1 MIRKKISMAAWLL
14 VWFCWGMGIGQ
25 VAAQYKTDFL
35 LTGLQNEQLK
45 TSVEQSL
52 TALLTEFNTAQA
64 AGRSLQWDAPAL
76 QGKLSEQA
84 IASLRALWANSP
96 FRCTE
101 TEVIE
106 KCLQTPS
113 GYQVRNIPLI
123 MMPLD
128 KENYQDDLY
137 QELVVNLDRNGTI
150 SEVYFSIGMH
160 LYSKVI
166 RSNITVTDLRRRQ
179 VILDCV
185 ENFRTAYNRILS
197 LPLFRKGRYYSGVQY
212 EQENVREYPY
222 DELARRT
229 IGFVRNNKS
238 PVRNTHIGLEG
249 KFDYELHG
257 KEGREYLRETDQGTV
272 RNNDSTVVRAVDG
285 NDLRSTLNI
294 DYQEIADFALREQ
307 IEPEA
312 AIEGACLVLMEV
324 KTGAIRAMV
333 NLLREGEEHTGPFS
347 EIQNLAIGR
356 KNEPGSVFKTVTLTA
371 LLNDGYIRS
380 LEETLPATDGHVD
393 GTAITDK
400 HIPDYARDHNTD
412 KISIIDGFKISS
424 NYVFA
429 KLAVDNYARN
439 RRGDRT
445 EQFLSNL
452 YTYKLGEA
460 FDFDLDGMQT
470 PTIPSPETRYWTDTD
485 LGSIAYGYST
495 SMTPM
500 HILTFYNAL
509 ANKGRMMKPYLVED
523 IESEGQVIRR
533 RGPAVLNAAICSRA
547 VADTVTRALKA
558 VTEEGTARRL
568 RGARC
573 TVAGMT
579 GTSFGNYEKGQYA
592 ERGIRMYQGTFV
604 GFFPADDP
612 KYSIICTVYSKPT
625 SRSFQ
630 GGGIPASAV
639 RTVIDRLY
647 NLDLDLSAD
656 GK

>member
-1 MIRKKISMAAWLL
+1 MPKTNATQPVKKRDRIGIILYLVYFVMLL
-14 VWFCWGMGIGQ
+14 GAV
-25 VAAQYKTDFL
+25 L
-35 LTGLQNEQLK
+35 LTVRIIGIQLFFRPEPEIAAK
-45 TSVEQSL
+45 L
-52 TALLTEFNTAQA
+52 TPKVTERSIEPER
-64 AGRSLQWDAPAL
+64 GR
-76 QGKLSEQA
+76 
-84 IASLRALWANSP
+84 
-96 FRCTE
+96 
-101 TEVIE
+101 
-106 KCLQTPS
+106 
-113 GYQVRNIPLI
+113 
-123 MMPLD
+123 
-128 KENYQDDLY
+128 
-137 QELVVNLDRNGTI
+137 
-150 SEVYFSIGMH
+150 
-160 LYSKVI
+160 
-166 RSNITVTDLRRRQ
+166 
-179 VILDCV
+179 ILDCNGRLLAISCPEYQFYMDCTV
-185 ENFRTAYNRILS
+185 RKDTNTPEEEKKWRDEARELSKGLAKEFPEMTADQFYRLIMTNRNDENKPGRKYIRIGHPVDRTAYNRILS

-429 KLAVDNYARN
+429 KLAVGKVAPDFAATRPN
-439 RRGDRT
+439 GDT
-445 EQFLSNL
+445 FSL
-452 YTYKLGEA
+452 YGVPAKYKLLVFWASDDAASRQANPSLIRLYQQFRPRGLEIVGIS
-460 FDFDLDGMQT
+460 LDGDLMAWRRAIEQDGISIWT
-470 PTIPSPETRYWTDTD
+470 NGSDLEGRSSGIASLYMVGASLPYTVLIGEDNKIIAKGLLGDDLTRQ
-485 LGSIAYGYST
+485 LNE
-495 SMTPM
+495 
-500 HILTFYNAL
+500 LT
-509 ANKGRMMKPYLVED
+509 KK
-523 IESEGQVIRR
+523 
-533 RGPAVLNAAICSRA
+533 
-547 VADTVTRALKA
+547 K
-558 VTEEGTARRL
+558 
-568 RGARC
+568 
-573 TVAGMT
+573 
-579 GTSFGNYEKGQYA
+579 K
-592 ERGIRMYQGTFV
+592 
-604 GFFPADDP
+604 
-612 KYSIICTVYSKPT
+612 K
-625 SRSFQ
+625 
-630 GGGIPASAV
+630 
-639 RTVIDRLY
+639 
-647 NLDLDLSAD
+647 
-656 GK
+656 

>member
-1 MIRKKISMAAWLL
+1 MPKTNATQPVKKRDRIGIILYLVYFVMLL
-14 VWFCWGMGIGQ
+14 GAV
-25 VAAQYKTDFL
+25 L
-35 LTGLQNEQLK
+35 LTVRIIGIQLFFRPEPEIAAK
-45 TSVEQSL
+45 L
-52 TALLTEFNTAQA
+52 TPKVTERSIEPER
-64 AGRSLQWDAPAL
+64 GR
-76 QGKLSEQA
+76 
-84 IASLRALWANSP
+84 
-96 FRCTE
+96 
-101 TEVIE
+101 
-106 KCLQTPS
+106 
-113 GYQVRNIPLI
+113 
-123 MMPLD
+123 
-128 KENYQDDLY
+128 
-137 QELVVNLDRNGTI
+137 
-150 SEVYFSIGMH
+150 
-160 LYSKVI
+160 
-166 RSNITVTDLRRRQ
+166 
-179 VILDCV
+179 ILDCNGRLLAISCPEYQFYMDCTV
-185 ENFRTAYNRILS
+185 RKDTNTPEEEKKWRDEARELSKGLAKEFPEMTADQFYRLIMTNRNDENKPGRKYVRIGHPVDRTAYNRLLS

-573 TVAGMT
+573 TVAGKT
-579 GTSFGNYEKGQYA
+579 GTSFGTYENGQYA
-592 ERGIRMYQGTFV
+592 DERGRRKYQGTFV

>member
-1 MIRKKISMAAWLL
+1 MPKTNATQPVKKRDRIGIILYLVYFVMLL
-14 VWFCWGMGIGQ
+14 GAV
-25 VAAQYKTDFL
+25 L
-35 LTGLQNEQLK
+35 LTVRIIGIQLFFRPEPEIAAK
-45 TSVEQSL
+45 L
-52 TALLTEFNTAQA
+52 TPKVTERSIEPER
-64 AGRSLQWDAPAL
+64 GR
-76 QGKLSEQA
+76 
-84 IASLRALWANSP
+84 
-96 FRCTE
+96 
-101 TEVIE
+101 
-106 KCLQTPS
+106 
-113 GYQVRNIPLI
+113 
-123 MMPLD
+123 
-128 KENYQDDLY
+128 
-137 QELVVNLDRNGTI
+137 
-150 SEVYFSIGMH
+150 
-160 LYSKVI
+160 
-166 RSNITVTDLRRRQ
+166 
-179 VILDCV
+179 ILDCNGRLLAISCPEYQFYMDCTV
-185 ENFRTAYNRILS
+185 RKGTNTPEEEKKWRDEARELSKGLAKEFPEMTADQFYRLIMTNRNDENKPGRKYVRIGHPVDRTAYNRILS

-272 RNNDSTVVRAVDG
+272 RNNDSTVVK
-285 NDLRSTLNI
+285 
-294 DYQEIADFALREQ
+294 
-307 IEPEA
+307 
-312 AIEGACLVLMEV
+312 V

-573 TVAGMT
+573 TVAGKT
-579 GTSFGNYEKGQYA
+579 GTSFGTYENGQYA
-592 ERGIRMYQGTFV
+592 DERGRRKYQGTFV